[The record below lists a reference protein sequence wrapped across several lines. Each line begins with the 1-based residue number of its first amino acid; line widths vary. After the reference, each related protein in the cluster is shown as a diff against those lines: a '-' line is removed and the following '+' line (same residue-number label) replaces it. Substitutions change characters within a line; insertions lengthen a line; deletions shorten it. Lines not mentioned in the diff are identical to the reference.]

1 MRWFSP
7 YIDRNQSLMS
17 LALAGGFF
25 TTGTTWEAM
34 ECWEDKIRTHLA
46 SGTGQMPL
54 FYLSVLSVLAAT
66 SSPQAQIP
74 TSPGSSPLCLCMAPH
89 LKDLSLQGCVSSGCH
104 LFPFKMGK
112 DLTVFVVA
120 TINPLGVT
128 PNGTNFKFH
137 PWELYQVC
145 IPFRGPRWKMDF
157 KTVCTAFWGWIF

>member
-1 MRWFSP
+1 
-7 YIDRNQSLMS
+7 
-17 LALAGGFF
+17 
-25 TTGTTWEAM
+25 
-34 ECWEDKIRTHLA
+34 
-46 SGTGQMPL
+46 
-54 FYLSVLSVLAAT
+54 
-66 SSPQAQIP
+66 
-74 TSPGSSPLCLCMAPH
+74 MAPH

-157 KTVCTAFWGWIF
+157 KTVCTAF